1 MRYHF
6 VIDVTPFD
14 FFKMSMKKT
23 YRSLVGMCNIV
34 FTVAAIALTVRFY
47 FSVSDLVQLLLVI
60 MCLIF
65 PLIQPL
71 GVYLRSKSLAA
82 RIPLGLTLDVGEGGI
97 TVSLADKSEKIEWKR
112 VRGLIDNEDMLV
124 LRVDGNNGYFLT
136 NRVLGEERDSFIKY
150 VRYRLE
156 SR

>member
-6 VIDVTPFD
+6 VIDVTPLD

-23 YRSLVGMCNIV
+23 YRSLIGMCNIV
-34 FTVAAIALTVRFY
+34 FTAAAIALSVRFY
-47 FSVSDLVQLLLVI
+47 LSVSDLLQLLLVI

-65 PLIQPL
+65 PVIQPL

-82 RIPLGLTLDVGEGGI
+82 RIPLGLTLDVDEGGI
-97 TVSLADKSEKIEWKR
+97 TVSLGDKSEKIGWKR
-112 VRGLIDNEDMLV
+112 VRELIENEDMLV

-136 NRVLGEERDSFIKY
+136 NRVLGEDRDSFIKY
-150 VRYRLE
+150 VRSGLGNR
-156 SR
+156 